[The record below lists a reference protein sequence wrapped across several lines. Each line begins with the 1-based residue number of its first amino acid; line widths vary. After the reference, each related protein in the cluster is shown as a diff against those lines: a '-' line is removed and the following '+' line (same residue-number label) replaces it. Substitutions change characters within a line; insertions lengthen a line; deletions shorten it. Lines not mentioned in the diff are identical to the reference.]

1 MRFACR
7 VTKPRIQTHIHSVW
21 YLLLFLANSDYM
33 NVPLLCY
40 MYIAWLVISMLH
52 MVCIYNLKNQQDPK
66 TYFTVAVLAV

>member
-1 MRFACR
+1 
-7 VTKPRIQTHIHSVW
+7 
-21 YLLLFLANSDYM
+21 M